1 MYYLLFVL
9 FTYAGDKHKS
19 HVIICSLLFNSYMTG
34 VTSGAGTVYLS
45 RPPDVSP
52 LISGFVFLVFRVM
65 FCGSLCVSFIF
76 DLVHCIISSCMTSSS
91 R

>member
-9 FTYAGDKHKS
+9 FTYAGDQHDF
-19 HVIICSLLFNSYMTG
+19 HVILCWLSFNSNVTG
-34 VTSGAGTVYLS
+34 VTSGAGYPS

-52 LISGFVFLVFRVM
+52 QWLRVLRFHCDVLWIVVCFFIYNFVPLFL
-65 FCGSLCVSFIF
+65 
-76 DLVHCIISSCMTSSS
+76 TSSS